1 MKKWL
6 NKQMSAFVLGFLD
19 TEMNYRSTTDEVV
32 DAIKIV
38 KEHIIKKF
46 WTSQLHCSNY
56 NKKVYKLMYAN
67 QKIDSNYYLNCGTKM
82 KKGIEKI

>member
-19 TEMNYRSTTDEVV
+19 TEMNYRSTTDDVV
-32 DAIKIV
+32 DASKIV

-46 WTSQLHCSNY
+46 WT
-56 NKKVYKLMYAN
+56 K
-67 QKIDSNYYLNCGTKM
+67 
-82 KKGIEKI
+82 

>member
-1 MKKWL
+1 
-6 NKQMSAFVLGFLD
+6 MSAFVLGFLD

-46 WTSQLHCSNY
+46 WTSQKEVIMKQQNVNDLIQLMYILHCVVHENTVIHKTLFCS
-56 NKKVYKLMYAN
+56 
-67 QKIDSNYYLNCGTKM
+67 
-82 KKGIEKI
+82 

>member
-1 MKKWL
+1 
-6 NKQMSAFVLGFLD
+6 MSAFVLGFLD

-46 WTSQLHCSNY
+46 WTS
-56 NKKVYKLMYAN
+56 
-67 QKIDSNYYLNCGTKM
+67 
-82 KKGIEKI
+82 

>member
-19 TEMNYRSTTDEVV
+19 TEMNYHSTTDEVV

-46 WTSQLHCSNY
+46 WTS
-56 NKKVYKLMYAN
+56 
-67 QKIDSNYYLNCGTKM
+67 
-82 KKGIEKI
+82 

>member
-6 NKQMSAFVLGFLD
+6 NKQMSAFVLEFLD
-19 TEMNYRSTTDEVV
+19 TEINYRSTTDEVV

-46 WTSQLHCSNY
+46 WA
-56 NKKVYKLMYAN
+56 K
-67 QKIDSNYYLNCGTKM
+67 
-82 KKGIEKI
+82 